1 MKFLQRRPSIER
13 RNNRNGFLFCL
24 PWCIGFLLFFF
35 IPLIQS
41 IAFSFS
47 KVSVTTSG
55 FDLDFV
61 GLDNYYYI
69 LFQSPEYVDNLLD
82 TLTTF
87 GQQIPIIFVLSLIIA
102 MILNSKY
109 KGRTFFRS
117 LCAGDHCNR
126 CCYEIPVQ
134 QRRFAEYA
142 GRRGR
147 SGNGL
152 HRYHGEFSVVL

>member
-1 MKFLQRRPSIER
+1 MMKFLQRRPSVDR
-13 RNNRNGFLFCL
+13 RKNRQGFLFCL

-35 IPLIQS
+35 IPLVQS

-47 KVSVTTSG
+47 KVSVTTTG

-61 GLDNYYYI
+61 GFDNYYYI

-102 MILNSKY
+102 MILNSKF
-109 KGRTFFRS
+109 KF
-117 LCAGDHCNR
+117 
-126 CCYEIPVQ
+126 
-134 QRRFAEYA
+134 
-142 GRRGR
+142 RGR
-147 SGNGL
+147 G
-152 HRYHGEFSVVL
+152 GEK

>member
-1 MKFLQRRPSIER
+1 MKLFQRRPSVER
-13 RNNRNGFLFCL
+13 RKNRNGFLFCL

-35 IPLIQS
+35 IPLVQS

-61 GLDNYYYI
+61 GFDNYYYI

-102 MILNSKY
+102 MILNSRF

-117 LCAGDHCNR
+117 L
-126 CCYEIPVQ
+126 YFVPVIIATGVVMSYLSSSAAL
-134 QRRFAEYA
+134 QR
-142 GRRGR
+142 
-147 SGNGL
+147 L
-152 HRYHGEFSVVL
+152 